1 MEEYC
6 SSQEKTNSFQNQ
18 IRKKNKENQNVL
30 LYKVSKC
37 QVNENENLIRIKLE
51 TLRL

>member
-6 SSQEKTNSFQNQ
+6 SSQEKTNSIQNQ

-30 LYKVSKC
+30 LYKESLY
-37 QVNENENLIRIKLE
+37 QVNENENLI
-51 TLRL
+51 